1 MEISVSKA
9 KHTPAPWR
17 LPHFVSEESG
27 CDCGYIFA
35 NDDRM
40 GAVASVHFHKRECD
54 DNPPKD
60 EAKANARLIAAAPD
74 LLAALKTIFDEW
86 QAYTNP
92 RDDGYPTDPNAVVS
106 DAWKNGFY
114 EKARAA
120 ISKAEPSQ

>member
-1 MEISVSKA
+1 MSEA
-9 KHTPAPWR
+9 KHTPGPWR
-17 LPHFVSEESG
+17 LPHFVSEDSG

-74 LLAALKTIFDEW
+74 LLEALKAVAALDECE
-86 QAYTNP
+86 AHFE
-92 RDDGYPTDPNAVVS
+92 
-106 DAWKNGFY
+106 DAF
-114 EKARAA
+114 ERLLPQIRAA